1 MYSLALVGSSQ
12 LVLETSDDGVLT
24 LSLNRPEA
32 RNALT
37 PELRDALG
45 AALDRA
51 ATSPEVR
58 AIVLTGE
65 DDAFCAGGDLGRF
78 DDLHDSAAYR
88 WISHQLS
95 ALVDAIERLEKPT
108 IALIDGVATGAGMS
122 LALA

>member
-1 MYSLALVGSSQ
+1 MYSLVLVGSSQ
-12 LVLETSDDGVLT
+12 LVLETSDEGVLT

-32 RNALT
+32 RNALN

-51 ATSPEVR
+51 ATSPEIR
-58 AIVLTGE
+58 AVVLTGE
-65 DDAFCAGGDLGRF
+65 GDAFCAGGDLARF

-108 IALIDGVATGAGMS
+108 I
-122 LALA
+122 